1 MNFDLTSGNISL
13 FTKSRISQQV
23 KIMNNEETSPA
34 IPPAE
39 TQTTGKKKRKIEGKE
54 ESSIHRLK
62 KPSEA
67 ETEAA
72 LAAVFEK

>member
-1 MNFDLTSGNISL
+1 
-13 FTKSRISQQV
+13 
-23 KIMNNEETSPA
+23 MNNEETSPA